1 MLKSHIDGIDLLDV
15 LNVLLNCKI
24 HYIVVNYVFLQ
35 FNKCE
40 VDIFEHHRLCDEFS
54 HLVNACFVATRRL
67 C

>member
-35 FNKCE
+35 FNKC
-40 VDIFEHHRLCDEFS
+40 VK
-54 HLVNACFVATRRL
+54 
-67 C
+67 